1 MIERQWALIFRKFIL
16 YDAYHHAYID
26 IFYSDTGMRFLV
38 GDNWKDYFDVV
49 IVQARK
55 PKFFTEESR
64 PLRIYDE
71 VNKTQLWDRVTKL
84 EKGVIYLEVWLNF
97 SVLFFHYFTHFSMF
111 KG

>member
-1 MIERQWALIFRKFIL
+1 
-16 YDAYHHAYID
+16 
-26 IFYSDTGMRFLV
+26 MRFLV

-97 SVLFFHYFTHFSMF
+97 SVLFFHYFTHFPIF

>member
-1 MIERQWALIFRKFIL
+1 MLFF
-16 YDAYHHAYID
+16 
-26 IFYSDTGMRFLV
+26 SDTGMKFLV

-71 VNKTQLWDRVTKL
+71 INKTQLWDRVTKL
-84 EKGVIYLEVWLNF
+84 EKGVIYLEVRIKRF
-97 SVLFFHYFTHFSMF
+97 TFFFIISRIDIRV
-111 KG
+111 

>member
-1 MIERQWALIFRKFIL
+1 MK
-16 YDAYHHAYID
+16 
-26 IFYSDTGMRFLV
+26 FLV

-71 VNKTQLWDRVTKL
+71 INKTQLWDRVTKL
-84 EKGVIYLEVWLNF
+84 EKGVIYLEVRIKRF
-97 SVLFFHYFTHFSMF
+97 TFFFIISRIDIRV
-111 KG
+111 

>member
-1 MIERQWALIFRKFIL
+1 MLFF
-16 YDAYHHAYID
+16 
-26 IFYSDTGMRFLV
+26 SDTGMKFLV

-71 VNKTQLWDRVTKL
+71 INKTQLWDRVTKL
-84 EKGVIYLEVWLNF
+84 EKGVIYLEVRIKRF
-97 SVLFFHYFTHFSMF
+97 TFFFIISRIDIRL
-111 KG
+111 

>member
-1 MIERQWALIFRKFIL
+1 MK
-16 YDAYHHAYID
+16 
-26 IFYSDTGMRFLV
+26 FLV

-71 VNKTQLWDRVTKL
+71 INKTQLWDRVTKL
-84 EKGVIYLEVWLNF
+84 EKGVIYLEVRIKRF
-97 SVLFFHYFTHFSMF
+97 TFFFIISRIDIRL
-111 KG
+111 

>member
-1 MIERQWALIFRKFIL
+1 MLFF
-16 YDAYHHAYID
+16 
-26 IFYSDTGMRFLV
+26 SDTGMKFLV

-71 VNKTQLWDRVTKL
+71 INKTQLWDRVTKL
-84 EKGVIYLEVWLNF
+84 EKGVIYLEVCIKCF
-97 SVLFFHYFTHFSMF
+97 TFFFIISRIDIRV
-111 KG
+111 